1 MIGCVFGYLTFNFTF
16 NNEIWSLSGN
26 ILAYYLVII
35 SWGAVQQA
43 LLWFIPPMFVDILVQ
58 EFILQC
64 HNKEADCFNKINS
77 CFMVYENLE
86 IAFKNYFIAFYA
98 ITQIFSI
105 AMTFLGFSILYP
117 ILFEKGAN
125 DFSSI
130 LSIVGLIVLIMR

>member
-1 MIGCVFGYLTFNFTF
+1 M
-16 NNEIWSLSGN
+16 SGN

-64 HNKEADCFNKINS
+64 HNKEADCFSKITS
-77 CFMVYENLE
+77 CFIVYEKLE
-86 IAFKNYFIAFYA
+86 MAFKNYFIAFYA